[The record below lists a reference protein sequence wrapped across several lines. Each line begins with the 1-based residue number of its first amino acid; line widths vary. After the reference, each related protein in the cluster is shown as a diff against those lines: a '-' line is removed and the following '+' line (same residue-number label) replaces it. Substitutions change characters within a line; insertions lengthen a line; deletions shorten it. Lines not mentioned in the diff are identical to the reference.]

1 MLRSDILSFF
11 LNNCYCYALRCPL
24 VFDILPSL
32 MPRSTIIP
40 SIFSL
45 SSIMDAMRGDFSFF
59 SPPFFCYIPP
69 FLMPHFVSCF
79 HTVIGIFLQILSA
92 SFKDSNIINGMFQFF
107 PTIFSNIIVALRV
120 SLQLFSFID
129 ATLWDPILI
138 FFMLRSKIF
147 PSTF

>member
-1 MLRSDILSFF
+1 MLWGALWF
-11 LNNCYCYALRCPL
+11 LTFYHHWCHVQQSSLRFSHFP
-24 VFDILPSL
+24 PSWML
-32 MPRSTIIP
+32 CMEI
-40 SIFSL
+40 
-45 SSIMDAMRGDFSFF
+45 FSFF
-59 SPPFFCYIPP
+59 FPPFFCYIPP